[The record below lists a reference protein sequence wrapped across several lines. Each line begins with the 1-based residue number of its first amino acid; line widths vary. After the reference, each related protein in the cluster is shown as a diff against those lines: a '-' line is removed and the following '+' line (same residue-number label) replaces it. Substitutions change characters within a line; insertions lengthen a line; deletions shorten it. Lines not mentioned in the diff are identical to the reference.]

1 MTFPDSGMHSVHGVP
16 SEVKILLDEGV
27 VQGGDPVSTLDYLDS
42 DEEDGDVQKLLAA
55 AADAPE
61 PEADVT
67 KITFLQTF
75 SQHNCEEEDLWN
87 EAGSN
92 LEEFLPTKSDVNDV
106 VPGQE
111 EWNTDMAPGDPF
123 FVGDTDADHLTVG
136 EAVCYF
142 MELRRAQHWS
152 RPAFDRST
160 GLDFWTAALAERIDQ
175 AVGVSSTCYVASGS
189 VAYTRPPA
197 KDEEPPW

>member
-1 MTFPDSGMHSVHGVP
+1 MTFPDSGMHGVHGVP
-16 SEVKILLDEGV
+16 SEVKIQLDEGV
-27 VQGGDPVSTLDYLDS
+27 VQGDPVSTLDYLDS
-42 DEEDGDVQKLLAA
+42 DEEDDDVQKLLAA

-67 KITFLQTF
+67 KSTILQIF

-106 VPGQE
+106 VPDQE
-111 EWNTDMAPGDPF
+111 EWNTDVAPGDPLL
-123 FVGDTDADHLTVG
+123 VGDTDADHLTVG

-152 RPAFDRST
+152 RPAFDS
-160 GLDFWTAALAERIDQ
+160 F
-175 AVGVSSTCYVASGS
+175 
-189 VAYTRPPA
+189 
-197 KDEEPPW
+197 